1 MEMSDV
7 ISDDCSWADDKEVS
21 VVVESLLPHK
31 ALVRDKERKVEQ
43 FFNLMELKYG
53 GVKLP

>member
-1 MEMSDV
+1 MSDV

-31 ALVRDKERKVEQ
+31 ALVKEQKIKAEQ
-43 FFNLMELKYG
+43 FFKLMELKYG
-53 GVKLP
+53 GVR